1 MYYAE
6 DGELLMGRQDGF
18 PATPGV
24 APSVSGLARSRLQAR
39 DTMKR
44 PGNRPEDVSARLK
57 RLEAQVTLLERRVVS
72 WDDLRTQLS
81 HVFAT
86 VVAMGFA
93 LLAIVYYFMAT
104 NAQDQPPKQRPLWRG
119 LFPRHYS

>member
-6 DGELLMGRQDGF
+6 DGEVLGSRQEAF

-44 PGNRPEDVSARLK
+44 PGNRPEDLSARLK

-72 WDDLRTQLS
+72 WDDLRTQAS
-81 HVFAT
+81 HLFAT

-93 LLAIVYYFMAT
+93 LLAIVYYFMVTSSEA
-104 NAQDQPPKQRPLWRG
+104 PPKQHPLWRT
-119 LFPRHYS
+119 LFTRHSS